1 MLLFLFHHPLKE
13 QTFLKQEPMNA
24 IHHPLRA
31 SREIS
36 SVQLIGKLT
45 LLAGVLMAY
54 SYCFILTANSIIK
67 LFR

>member
-1 MLLFLFHHPLKE
+1 
-13 QTFLKQEPMNA
+13 MNTV
-24 IHHPLRA
+24 HHPLRA
-31 SREIS
+31 NREIS
-36 SVQLIGKLT
+36 STQLIGKLT

>member
-1 MLLFLFHHPLKE
+1 
-13 QTFLKQEPMNA
+13 MNA
-24 IHHPLRA
+24 VHHPLRA

>member
-1 MLLFLFHHPLKE
+1 
-13 QTFLKQEPMNA
+13 MNIA
-24 IHHPLRA
+24 HQSMRA

-36 SVQLIGKLT
+36 SLQLIGKLT

>member
-1 MLLFLFHHPLKE
+1 
-13 QTFLKQEPMNA
+13 MNA
-24 IHHPLRA
+24 LHHPLRA

-36 SVQLIGKLT
+36 AFQLIGKLT

-54 SYCFILTANSIIK
+54 SYCFILTANSIMK